1 MMPLS
6 PASEAVPDDR
16 GRAPGLTRRALL
28 ASSAAGLA
36 LLVAGCT
43 SSGKN
48 PAEPVTDRQAEA
60 MAAQVRVQAALVAA
74 YRAAA
79 KADPG
84 LASAT
89 ATLANQAGQQLDRL
103 RAAAPVARSS
113 SSASSAS
120 ASPAPPGPPAGQDPK
135 AWLAAQVSA
144 TADSHAAACVQ
155 QAGARSAL
163 LGSIAAGLRG
173 QAGQLT

>member
-1 MMPLS
+1 MPFS
-6 PASEAVPDDR
+6 PASEALPDDS

-43 SSGKN
+43 SSAKN

-79 KADPG
+79 KADPALG
-84 LASAT
+84 SAT
-89 ATLANQAGQQLDRL
+89 ATLATQAGQQLDRL
-103 RAAAPVARSS
+103 RAAAPGTRSSASGS
-113 SSASSAS
+113 SSASSS
-120 ASPAPPGPPAGQDPK
+120 APPAPPAGQDAK
-135 AWLAAQVSA
+135 AWLAAQVTA

-155 QAGARSAL
+155 QVGARSAL

>member
-1 MMPLS
+1 MPLS
-6 PASEAVPDDR
+6 PASEALPADR

-89 ATLANQAGQQLDRL
+89 ATLATQAGQQLDRL

-120 ASPAPPGPPAGQDPK
+120 ASASPAPPAGQDPK

-155 QAGARSAL
+155 QVGARSAL

-173 QAGQLT
+173 QVGQLT

>member
-1 MMPLS
+1 MPFS
-6 PASEAVPDDR
+6 PASEAARDDS
-16 GRAPGLTRRALL
+16 GRPPGLTRRALL
-28 ASSAAGLA
+28 TSSAAGLA

-43 SSGKN
+43 SSGAP
-48 PAEPVTDRQAEA
+48 PAEPVTDRQAQA
-60 MAAQVRVQAALVAA
+60 MAAQVRVQEQLVAA

-89 ATLANQAGQQLDRL
+89 ATLAAQAGQQLDRL
-103 RAAAPVARSS
+103 RAAAPGARSS
-113 SSASSAS
+113 SSASSS
-120 ASPAPPGPPAGQDPK
+120 APPAPPAGQDAT
-135 AWLAAQVSA
+135 AWLAGQVSA

-155 QAGARSAL
+155 QVGARAAL

>member
-1 MMPLS
+1 MPPS
-6 PASEAVPDDR
+6 PASEAPPDDR

-43 SSGKN
+43 SSDKN

-60 MAAQVRVQAALVAA
+60 MAAQVRVQTTLVAA

-89 ATLANQAGQQLDRL
+89 ATLATQAGQQLDRL
-103 RAAAPVARSS
+103 RAAAPVARSTS
-113 SSASSAS
+113 ASSASSAS
-120 ASPAPPGPPAGQDPK
+120 APPAPPAGQDPK
-135 AWLAAQVSA
+135 SWLAAQVSA

-155 QAGARSAL
+155 QVGARSAL

-173 QAGQLT
+173 QVGQLT

>member
-1 MMPLS
+1 MPFS
-6 PASEAVPDDR
+6 PASEALPDDS

-43 SSGKN
+43 ASGKN

-60 MAAQVRVQAALVAA
+60 MAAQVRVQAALVSA

-79 KADPG
+79 KAD
-84 LASAT
+84 SALGSVT
-89 ATLANQAGQQLDRL
+89 ATMATQAGQQLDRL
-103 RAAAPVARSS
+103 RAAAPGTRSSASGSSS
-113 SSASSAS
+113 SSAP
-120 ASPAPPGPPAGQDPK
+120 PAPAAGQDAK
-135 AWLAAQVSA
+135 AWLAAQVTA

-155 QAGARSAL
+155 QVGARSAL

>member
-1 MMPLS
+1 MPPS
-6 PASEAVPDDR
+6 PAPEAPPDDS

-43 SSGKN
+43 SSDKT
-48 PAEPVTDRQAEA
+48 ATQPVTDRQAEA

-79 KADPG
+79 TADPA

-89 ATLANQAGQQLDRL
+89 ATLATQAGQQLDRL
-103 RAAAPVARSS
+103 RAAAPGRHRSTS
-113 SSASSAS
+113 SSAP
-120 ASPAPPGPPAGQDPK
+120 PAPPAGQDPK
-135 AWLAAQVSA
+135 AWLAAQVTA
-144 TADSHAAACVQ
+144 TADSHAAACVLQ
-155 QAGARSAL
+155 VGARAAL

>member
-1 MMPLS
+1 MPLS
-6 PASEAVPDDR
+6 PASEALPDDR

-89 ATLANQAGQQLDRL
+89 ATLATQAGQQLDRL

-120 ASPAPPGPPAGQDPK
+120 ASASPAPPAGQDPK

-155 QAGARSAL
+155 QVGARSAL

-173 QAGQLT
+173 QVGQLT